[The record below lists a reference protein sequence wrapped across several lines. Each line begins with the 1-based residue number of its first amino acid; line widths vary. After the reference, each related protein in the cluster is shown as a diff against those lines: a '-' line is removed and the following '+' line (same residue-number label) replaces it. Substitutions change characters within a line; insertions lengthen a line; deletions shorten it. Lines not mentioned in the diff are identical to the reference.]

1 MLPSLVRMSFMRLVC
16 PPKVSIPYSF
26 SLRLLSGSSCLR
38 QKDTPNSPAT
48 TPTEPGKDSTAG
60 TKKTVSMTQAYKPDD
75 FEKRILVWTKKY
87 KSIEDVPS
95 YVSREEMEKS
105 RSKMRIRISNYMI
118 IATLVGCIIM
128 VYSGKQA
135 AERGDTVAKMN
146 MDWHADLKDQK
157 KREDEAALAKAYNT
171 K

>member
-1 MLPSLVRMSFMRLVC
+1 MRLVC
-16 PPKVSIPYSF
+16 PPKVSVPYNF

-60 TKKTVSMTQAYKPDD
+60 TKKTISMSQAYKPDD

-95 YVSREEMEKS
+95 HVRSVGQEK
-105 RSKMRIRISNYMI
+105 
-118 IATLVGCIIM
+118 
-128 VYSGKQA
+128 
-135 AERGDTVAKMN
+135 
-146 MDWHADLKDQK
+146 
-157 KREDEAALAKAYNT
+157 ALL
-171 K
+171 